1 MKKLLSILLAMML
14 LVATFA
20 GCTAPVEEAAPAAEP
35 ETSDAEAPAEDAEAD
50 TEVDISGTTITAMVL
65 QSQYIEQLQDMVFKF
80 EEEYGVTVDATVVPD
95 DQYLGILEM
104 RIANGEMPDFVQY
117 NAPHIYNVIDA
128 EAQLYDFSGEPW
140 TEALVDAS
148 VTEYNGKQYAFP
160 FKATSGYHS
169 IIYNKGIFDELG
181 LTEPTTVEEFDK
193 LCEDLLAAGK
203 TPVYLTSD
211 MWVPQIW
218 TASGFSR
225 AFGEAANA
233 EEMTEAIFTGQAK
246 FSDYPELVAVL
257 DDLLAMRDKGY
268 FNEDLAT
275 LTWDD
280 AWLQMADG
288 EGAMIM
294 GEGPMVGQF
303 QATYP
308 DVEYGVFNVP
318 TSYDTEATWLSGAQ
332 FSSSFVVNKDSENI
346 EAIKVMFN
354 EFATPEY
361 SDMYFSGANAGFPAF
376 EGVNGGDMNEDV
388 RATYDEYVAAGTIV
402 PEMNSHWGAIESL
415 FSDYLWAYYAEAL
428 VGTDMTGADVLDKF
442 QEDFD
447 KFMANNGVEGF

>member
-1 MKKLLSILLAMML
+1 MKKIFSILLAMMML
-14 LVATFA
+14 LTLLASCSA
-20 GCTAPVEEAAPAAEP
+20 PAETAPTDEAPA
-35 ETSDAEAPAEDAEAD
+35 TTDEAPAEDAAS
-50 TEVDISGTTITAMVL
+50 DIAGTTITAMVL
-65 QSQYIEQLQDMVFKF
+65 QSQYIEQLQEMVVKF
-80 EEEYGVTVDATVVPD
+80 EEEYDVTVDATVVPD

-104 RIANGEMPDFVQY
+104 RIANGEMPDLVQY
-117 NAPHIYNVIDA
+117 NAPHIYNVIA
-128 EAQLYDFSGEPW
+128 EDQLYDFSGEAW
-140 TEALVDAS
+140 TDLLVDAS
-148 VTEYNGKQYAFP
+148 VTQLNGKQYAFP
-160 FKATSGYHS
+160 LKATSGYHS
-169 IIYNKGIFDELG
+169 IIYNKGLFDELS
-181 LTEPTTVEEFDK
+181 LTEPTTVEEFDA
-193 LCEDLLAAGK
+193 LCEALIAAGK
-203 TPVYLTSD
+203 TPIYLTSD

-225 AFGEAANA
+225 AFGESAAS
-233 EEMTEAIFTGQAK
+233 EEMTEQIFTGQAK

-257 DDLLAMRDKGY
+257 DDLIAMRDKGY
-268 FNEDLAT
+268 YNDDLAT

-280 AWLQMADG
+280 AWAQMAAG

-318 TSYDTEATWLSGAQ
+318 TSYDEDATWLSGAQ
-332 FSSSFVVNKDSENI
+332 FSSSFVANKDSENI
-346 EAIKVMFN
+346 AAVKAMFN
-354 EFATPEY
+354 AFATPEY
-361 SDMYFSGANAGFPAF
+361 SDIYFSGANAGFPAF
-376 EGVNGGDMNEDV
+376 EGVDGGEMNEDV
-388 RATYDEYVAAGTIV
+388 RATYEQYVAAGTVV

-428 VGTDMTGADVLDKF
+428 VGEGIDGAQVLDKF